1 MRNKPDYP
9 FNLIISVLED
19 DPAEMSCFMFN
30 KWVEFVKGSDEF
42 RQSEETEV
50 EDLIRRIEAII
61 DVAPM
66 KSIKSKEY
74 FNEYFKEKL
83 TLAKLGKKYHLSQ
96 ASIREHILFTLRN
109 SRAELIP
116 ICAEISKYVNNTIIS
131 TEDTAMFAHLAV
143 LKNLKLDTS
152 AMYSKYIGNALKYD
166 DVITMMCI
174 SNDIV
179 SSCGSSIFSIPDDEN
194 RNLYDIFDEEYIKY
208 KDRYDKIICMG
219 LSTYVKFLESFV
231 TNRHIDYS
239 KINIE
244 MMDLSARSYN
254 CLKRAGINTL
264 SDLQN
269 YTIQQLDNVR
279 NLSMKCVD
287 EVIKKLNDYGITLRK
302 GYGDE

>member
-19 DPAEMSCFMFN
+19 DPAEMSCFMYN
-30 KWVEFVKGSDEF
+30 KWIEFSKGSDEF
-42 RQSEETEV
+42 RQPEETEV
-50 EDLIRRIEAII
+50 EDLIHRIEAII

-74 FNEYFKEKL
+74 FNDYFKKKL
-83 TLAKLGKKYHLSQ
+83 TLAKLSNKYNLSQ

-109 SRAELIP
+109 SRHELIP
-116 ICAEISKYVNNTIIS
+116 ICSEISKYVNNTII
-131 TEDTAMFAHLAV
+131 TTKDTAMFAHLAV

-152 AMYSKYIGNALKYD
+152 AMYSKYIGNALQYD
-166 DVITMMCI
+166 DVITMMCM

-179 SSCGSSIFSIPDDEN
+179 SSCGSSIFIVPDDEI

-219 LSTYVKFLESFV
+219 LSTYVEFLESFV

-244 MMDLSARSYN
+244 MMDLSVRSYN

-269 YTIQQLDNVR
+269 YTISQLSMVR
-279 NLSMKCVD
+279 NLGKKCTD
-287 EVIKKLNDYGITLRK
+287 EVIEKLNDYGITLRE